1 MATQL
6 DNRNFPIIALE
17 ETDSTNRYLSQLCD
31 TSQSPVAEFT
41 TITARFQT
49 AGKGQRG
56 NSWESEKDQN
66 LLCSIVLYPTFLEA
80 RRQFILSQIV
90 SLAIK
95 EELNNWSND
104 FSIKW
109 PNDIYYQDKKI
120 CGILIE
126 NDLNGMHIG
135 RCICGI
141 GLNINQS
148 HFYSD
153 APNPISLKQITG
165 KKQDCFQIL
174 AHILRRLQ
182 IYYHGLKTENFVVFS
197 EEVNSRYAQSLFRRQ
212 GMHNYEDAKG
222 KFSARLLRV
231 ENDGR
236 FILED
241 EYGKERS
248 YLFKEVQY
256 VL

>member
-1 MATQL
+1 MTAHS
-6 DNRNFPIIALE
+6 DKPNYPIITLE

-31 TSQSPVAEFT
+31 TSHSPVTEFT
-41 TITARFQT
+41 TVCARFQT

-56 NSWESEKDQN
+56 NNWESEKDQN
-66 LLCSIVLYPTFLEA
+66 LLFSIVLYPTFLEA
-80 RRQFILSQIV
+80 RQQFILSQIV

-126 NDLNGMHIG
+126 NDLNGIHIG

-141 GLNINQS
+141 GLNINQNR
-148 HFYSD
+148 FYSD

-165 KKQDCFQIL
+165 KEENCNNIL
-174 AHILRRLQ
+174 HHILERLQ
-182 IYYHGLKTENFVVFS
+182 HYYQELSTEDFAVFS
-197 EEVNSRYAQSLFRRQ
+197 QKVNTRYTHSLFRKH
-212 GMHNYEDAKG
+212 GLHVYEDRDGSFK
-222 KFSARLLRV
+222 ARLLRV

-241 EYGKERS
+241 ENGKERS